1 MGIILLIGFFIIA
14 SLISSSSILG
24 SFILFIYAIFAFS
37 IYGSHLKNKEN
48 NKEDKEEEEKEKV
61 IESETYEEV
70 NDTLVNFYLFSQL
83 NKNKEDGNF
92 PNNNSA
98 KMDFDDSG
106 SWLEDDK
113 YYDLMDEDDD
123 KYLNN

>member
-1 MGIILLIGFFIIA
+1 MGIILLVGFFIIA

-24 SFILFIYAIFAFS
+24 SFILFLYVIFAFS

-48 NKEDKEEEEKEKV
+48 NKEDKEEEKEKV

-83 NKNKEDGNF
+83 NKNKEDGNS

-98 KMDFDDSG
+98 EMDFDDSG